1 MKIACLQTHG
11 RRRTAGMTMPELMIS
26 MAIFG
31 MMVAGL
37 LAVNLFG
44 MRQDGVVNSK
54 LGANDQ
60 SRLAFELLLSEI
72 RSCKNLQIGSGS
84 QTGFRPVTNG
94 LAQQGNAL
102 QIYPLANNT
111 NLYVR
116 YYFDNSTNNAG
127 TNELHRVSSTN
138 NEFRIVVRNL
148 TNTMFFEAADY
159 TGTNVL
165 TQSPTNYN
173 HNFVVNV
180 LFQFY
185 QFEYPLTKV
194 GPGYYYD
201 YYKVQFKATRRSP

>member
-1 MKIACLQTHG
+1 MKIACIQARRL
-11 RRRTAGMTMPELMIS
+11 RRTAGISMPELMIS
-26 MAIFG
+26 LSIFG

-37 LAVNLFG
+37 LAINLFG

-60 SRLAFELLLSEI
+60 SRLAFALLLSEI

-84 QTGFRPVTNG
+84 QTTFKPVTNG
-94 LAQQGNAL
+94 VAQQGNAL

-116 YYFDNSTNNAG
+116 YYFDSSTTNPS
-127 TNELHRVSSTN
+127 TNELHRISSTN
-138 NEFRIVVRNL
+138 HEFQIVVRNL
-148 TNTMFFEAADY
+148 TNTMFFQAADY